1 MISGRRKG
9 RKEKLTRRRV
19 HRPKN
24 SLRSDAS
31 PRQYDQIL
39 VFNDRNFLPRLFLAE
54 THLDEI
60 TKNLAYESRAVDMYA
75 VTLLKFFSFFVFSAN
90 ETVKPIVSRHHLHHH
105 RVVLGRAWLRQW
117 DHFRLSYLLHA
128 FQLHRRPNVQNG
140 RVRRAN
146 YRIRFKG
153 IGWVFVGR
161 KIEQVKFKF
170 FRRPFLLSSLY
181 RGARLRNETNNPD
194 NVRFENCRSG

>member
-24 SLRSDAS
+24 TERCFAS
-31 PRQYDQIL
+31 PSNDQIL
-39 VFNDRNFLPRLFLAE
+39 VFDDRNFLPNCFFLAK
-54 THLDEI
+54 THFEEHRNNEGI
-60 TKNLAYESRAVDMYA
+60 RESIRPRTRLS
-75 VTLLKFFSFFVFSAN
+75 TLFKFFLVFRFSAN
-90 ETVKPIVSRHHLHHH
+90 ETVKLIVSRHHLHHH

-140 RVRRAN
+140 RVRWAN

-153 IGWVFVGR
+153 IGWVLSFVETSCR
-161 KIEQVKFKF
+161 LNLNSFVLRF
-170 FRRPFLLSSLY
+170 FSRTEGLEWNKQSW
-181 RGARLRNETNNPD
+181 
-194 NVRFENCRSG
+194 

>member
-31 PRQYDQIL
+31 PRRVTIKS
-39 VFNDRNFLPRLFLAE
+39 LFSTIE
-54 THLDEI
+54 TFFQTVSFSRKHISKNTGI
-60 TKNLAYESRAVDMYA
+60 TKEYESRYVH
-75 VTLLKFFSFFVFSAN
+75 VPGFQLCSSFFLVFRFSAN
-90 ETVKPIVSRHHLHHH
+90 ETVKLIVSRHHLHHH

-140 RVRRAN
+140 RVRWAN

-153 IGWVFVGR
+153 IGWVLSFVETSCR
-161 KIEQVKFKF
+161 LNLNSFVPRF
-170 FRRPFLLSSLY
+170 FSRTEGLEWNKQSW
-181 RGARLRNETNNPD
+181 
-194 NVRFENCRSG
+194 